1 MGQSASFTPRNITLG
16 AMSTGVK
23 QYKYGLWPGGR
34 VDINRLGIVADH
46 PVSSGKKWVREG
58 NSSREA

>member
-23 QYKYGLWPGGR
+23 QYKWWWFDEQVMCTDAAGRSVSISWPNF
-34 VDINRLGIVADH
+34 VDASIVGC
-46 PVSSGKKWVREG
+46 V
-58 NSSREA
+58 